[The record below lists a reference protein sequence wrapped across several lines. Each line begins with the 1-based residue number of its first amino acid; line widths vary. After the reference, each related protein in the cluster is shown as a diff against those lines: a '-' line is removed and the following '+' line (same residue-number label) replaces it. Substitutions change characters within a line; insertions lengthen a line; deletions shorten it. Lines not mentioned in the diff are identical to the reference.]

1 MINYEQSIPII
12 NSGDKEDELL
22 FLGYKHT
29 TKKKYEGIQPYPTGK
44 EKIETLLFSDNDNEV
59 GIDKYILNSF
69 DNNKPL
75 EIQDKYKNHIK
86 YAFVNDCIDM
96 DNECMVITKKFKT
109 IASNLPFIVLSD
121 NEICEDIS
129 FGDKAPKKIDINS
142 NYDGTPFIRVKH
154 LNKISEEHK
163 IIPQEYISFDKA
175 QKHRLKL
182 FKKGAIVFPKSG
194 QSVNTNN
201 IAILGKD
208 SYVVNHLAV
217 ITCKNEIIRDYVFYL
232 LKYYQTSNFKL
243 ADNDDYPTISLNTIK
258 KFKIPFS
265 ADVAKNVF
273 KEMNAIDRN
282 KNKAS
287 VDEAEIDVL
296 KCVYI
301 KSRAFSPTFP
311 DNL

>member
-1 MINYEQSIPII
+1 
-12 NSGDKEDELL
+12 
-22 FLGYKHT
+22 
-29 TKKKYEGIQPYPTGK
+29 
-44 EKIETLLFSDNDNEV
+44 
-59 GIDKYILNSF
+59 
-69 DNNKPL
+69 
-75 EIQDKYKNHIK
+75 
-86 YAFVNDCIDM
+86 M
-96 DNECMVITKKFKT
+96 DNEYMVITKKFKT
-109 IASNLPFIVLSD
+109 IASNLPFILLSD

-142 NYDGTPFIRVKH
+142 NCDGTPFIRVKH

-175 QKHRLKL
+175 KKYRLKL

-201 IAILGKD
+201 IAILGQD

-273 KEMNAIDRN
+273 KEMNVIDRN

-287 VDEAEIDVL
+287 VDEAEIDIL
-296 KCVYI
+296 KRNVYI
-301 KSRAFSPTFP
+301 
-311 DNL
+311 